1 MNSTFFLLDVDFHKV
16 GFLLDDEFSR
26 LQILLDDFKFLDN
39 IITTTI
45 DVDLE
50 TGNLIWTIPD
60 NLSSENSTILSLVD
74 GCLVATYE
82 PNDSFDTATLRINSD
97 SYLLATT

>member
-1 MNSTFFLLDVDFHKV
+1 MNSTFFSLDVDFPKV
-16 GFLLDDEFSR
+16 GF
-26 LQILLDDFKFLDN
+26 LLDDFKFLDN